1 MVDFASGL
9 MSFATGA
16 VKGGIEIQKRREQR
30 EDDLIA
36 GAETDAATEVETM
49 INDARAELRASQNL
63 FNTTANNQI
72 KNWNSIA
79 SEYGA
84 EFQDDLSILA
94 VSRPDL
100 FQGTDLEKIRS
111 NVNNFMNVGP
121 LGGDITPDSDV
132 AKDFY
137 SQYGEGAT
145 GSSVFKAQQDAYNAK
160 VRNNMS
166 QLVGSNSTKLL
177 LDDYLPKG
185 AVKGDQTFIREKK
198 LERVQEGRVSRE
210 AFLGN
215 VNDLVNSGL
224 TTDPDSVS
232 QGAYMKTANWV
243 PTMTVNDMR
252 ANLVANGVTSV
263 ADQNASI
270 MVAMAN
276 TRTALKNQG
285 FEGDALKAMVD
296 KGVITA
302 DNIAVMQDSVQ
313 GLVMDLW
320 QKNIETIAKQKDI
333 SQNGMLV
340 HNYLTNDKFAEL
352 NPDGHKAALSIV
364 KEQMV
369 AAQKAISSMGYTNMV
384 GEFVQTVDPKTMSI
398 VDPALAIASVED
410 GKITPGVIHP
420 RLVDGVFKIT
430 DYNGNELGTAPL
442 EFFFAIDDTEDGP
455 AIPKYDAQYG
465 AKNGDK
471 IRQIIFDNNG
481 GEAAVMSMITQK

>member
-1 MVDFASGL
+1 
-9 MSFATGA
+9 
-16 VKGGIEIQKRREQR
+16 
-30 EDDLIA
+30 
-36 GAETDAATEVETM
+36 
-49 INDARAELRASQNL
+49 
-63 FNTTANNQI
+63 
-72 KNWNSIA
+72 
-79 SEYGA
+79 
-84 EFQDDLSILA
+84 
-94 VSRPDL
+94 
-100 FQGTDLEKIRS
+100 
-111 NVNNFMNVGP
+111 
-121 LGGDITPDSDV
+121 
-132 AKDFY
+132 
-137 SQYGEGAT
+137 
-145 GSSVFKAQQDAYNAK
+145 VFKAQQDAYNAK

-177 LDDYLPKG
+177 LDDYLPQG
-185 AVKGDQTFIREKK
+185 AVKGDQTFIRPEK
-198 LERVQEGRVSRE
+198 LERVQEGKVSRE

-215 VNDLVNSGL
+215 VNDLVNSGI
-224 TTDPDSVS
+224 TSDPDSVS

-252 ANLVANGVTSV
+252 ANLIAKGVTGV

-270 MVAMAN
+270 MVAMGN
-276 TRTALKNQG
+276 TRTALKKQG

-320 QKNIETIAKQKDI
+320 QKNIEIIARQKDI

-340 HNYLTNDKFAEL
+340 YNYMTNDKFAEL

-384 GEFVQTVDPKTMSI
+384 GEFVQTVDPRTMSI

-410 GKITPGVIHP
+410 GKVTPGVIHP

-430 DYNGNELGTAPL
+430 DYSGNELGTAPL

-455 AIPKYDAQYG
+455 ALPAYDAQYG
-465 AKNGDK
+465 TRNGDK
-471 IRQIIFDNNG
+471 IRRIIFDNNG
-481 GEAAVMSMITQK
+481 GESSVMAMLTQK